1 MEEKLLKEMITLLN
15 DIREKL
21 SVSLPFAVRGP
32 VGDPGPDISRF
43 SHPQRII
50 DFIPQH
56 RIIDPAP
63 EFFFKKEALAAI
75 KVKELDLM
83 IIHVNEY
90 LDLIRFE
97 RDLLAKE
104 FGIKDKI
111 PR

>member
-1 MEEKLLKEMITLLN
+1 MEEKLLKEMITLLH

-21 SVSLPFAVRGP
+21 TVSQQLTVRGP
-32 VGDPGPDISRF
+32 VGDPGPDIFRH

-50 DFIPQH
+50 DLPPH

-63 EFFFKKEALAAI
+63 EFYFKKEALAAI

-83 IIHVNEY
+83 INQVKEY
-90 LDLIRFE
+90 LDLVKFE